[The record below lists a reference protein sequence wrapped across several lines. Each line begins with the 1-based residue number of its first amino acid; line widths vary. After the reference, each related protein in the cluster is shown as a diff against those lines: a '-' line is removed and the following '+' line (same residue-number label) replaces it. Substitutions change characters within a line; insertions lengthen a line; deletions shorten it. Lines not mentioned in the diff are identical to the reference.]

1 MENRTAAAANAGR
14 QSCPFALVIWVPA
27 FAGMSGDL
35 LRPLAVFDIDGT
47 LVDSRA
53 SIHRAACEA
62 AREIG
67 LPEPDY
73 DRVRQIVGLTLEHG
87 MAVLEPGLSPAD
99 LARFIAGFRAS
110 FNRMYEQGHEEPL
123 YPGAMAALRR
133 LHRDGWRLALATGQN
148 RRGVARNLAREGW
161 ADLFL
166 SSHCAEDGPGKP
178 DPAMLHAAMAACDAD
193 PSCTVMVGDTA
204 HDIQMAINA
213 GVLPLGVAWG
223 FHTVEE
229 QKAAGARHVAGTF
242 GELCVVLDGFAA
254 LAPVV
259 KYA

>member
-1 MENRTAAAANAGR
+1 
-14 QSCPFALVIWVPA
+14 
-27 FAGMSGDL
+27 MS
-35 LRPLAVFDIDGT
+35 RPLAVFDIDGT

-62 AREIG
+62 ARDIG

-73 DRVRQIVGLTLEHG
+73 DRVRQIVGLSLDHA
-87 MAVLEPGLSPAD
+87 MAVLEPRLDAPT
-99 LARFIAGFRAS
+99 LARFVAGFRAS
-110 FNRMYEQGHEEPL
+110 FQRMYDEGHEEPL
-123 YPGAMAALRR
+123 YPEATATLRR

-161 ADLFL
+161 ADMFL

-178 DPAMLHAAMAACDAD
+178 DPAMLHAAMAACDAC
-193 PSCTVMVGDTA
+193 PATTIMIGDTA
-204 HDIQMAINA
+204 HDIEMAINA

-229 QKAAGARHVAGTF
+229 QRAAGARHVARSF
-242 GELCVVLDGFAA
+242 GELTVVLDGFAA
-254 LAPVV
+254 LTRAG
-259 KYA
+259 